1 MNFMKGF
8 LGNLVY
14 SFMVSFGVIIGASA
28 FSGIAAILLNHP
40 PLKIMS
46 DLSNSIK
53 IWAVATA
60 LGGTFSSFSILE
72 EGIFRGELRGMLK
85 QIFYIL
91 ASLIGAN
98 LAVNSIELLQKWG
111 EYFNR

>member
-1 MNFMKGF
+1 MKVF
-8 LGNLVY
+8 VENLLY
-14 SFMVSFGVIIGASA
+14 SFMVSFGIVIGASI
-28 FSGIAAILLNHP
+28 FSGISAILLNHP
-40 PLKIMS
+40 PLKIMM

-60 LGGTFSSFSILE
+60 LGGTFSSFSILD
-72 EGIFRGELRGMLK
+72 EGIFKGELRGMIK

-98 LAVNSIELLQKWG
+98 LAVNCIGLLEKWG
-111 EYFNR
+111 EYFNK

>member
-1 MNFMKGF
+1 MKSF

-14 SFMVSFGVIIGASA
+14 SFMVSFGVIAGASA

-46 DLSNSIK
+46 DISNSVK

-60 LGGTFSSFSILE
+60 LGGN
-72 EGIFRGELRGMLK
+72 IFLFLYFGRGN
-85 QIFYIL
+85 I
-91 ASLIGAN
+91 
-98 LAVNSIELLQKWG
+98 
-111 EYFNR
+111 

>member
-1 MNFMKGF
+1 MKGF

-14 SFMVSFGVIIGASA
+14 SFMVSFGVIIGASV

-40 PLKIMS
+40 PLKIML

-72 EGIFRGELRGMLK
+72 EGIFKGELREMCK

-98 LAVNSIELLQKWG
+98 LGVNSIELLQKWG
-111 EYFNR
+111 EYFNI

>member
-1 MNFMKGF
+1 MKVF

-14 SFMVSFGVIIGASA
+14 SFMVSFGVIVGASA
-28 FSGIAAILLNHP
+28 FSGIAAILLDHP

-46 DLSNSIK
+46 DISNSVK

-72 EGIFRGELRGMLK
+72 EGIFKGELRGMFK

>member
-1 MNFMKGF
+1 MKGF

-14 SFMVSFGVIIGASA
+14 SFMVSFGVIIGAST

-53 IWAVATA
+53 Y
-60 LGGTFSSFSILE
+60 G
-72 EGIFRGELRGMLK
+72 
-85 QIFYIL
+85 Q
-91 ASLIGAN
+91 
-98 LAVNSIELLQKWG
+98 
-111 EYFNR
+111 